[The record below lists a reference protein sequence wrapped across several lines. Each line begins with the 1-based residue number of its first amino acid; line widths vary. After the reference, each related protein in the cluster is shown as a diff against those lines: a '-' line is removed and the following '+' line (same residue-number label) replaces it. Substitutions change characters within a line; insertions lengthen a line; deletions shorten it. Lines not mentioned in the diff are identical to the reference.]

1 MERLLAGRQD
11 SEHKLFA
18 RTYPAQGGK
27 GGFFMLSLTK
37 EERQVVL
44 FLLSTALIG
53 LGVDFYFKLYAKNK
67 TIANFTQNIGKVDLN
82 TADKDLLMSVAGI
95 GDKLAQRIIEY
106 RKKQPFREEEE
117 LKNIEGFTKYRY
129 EKIKDFFTVR

>member
-1 MERLLAGRQD
+1 M
-11 SEHKLFA
+11 F
-18 RTYPAQGGK
+18 
-27 GGFFMLSLTK
+27 SLTK

-44 FLLSTALIG
+44 FLLSASLIG
-53 LGVDFYFKLYAKNK
+53 LGADFYFKQYTPHK
-67 TIANFTQNIGKVDLN
+67 TIASLTQDIGKVDLN

-95 GDKLAQRIIEY
+95 GEKSAQRIIEY

-129 EKIKDFFTVR
+129 EKIKDFFIVK